1 MIARDEERDV
11 DRRLWHIGKEV
22 PVAIILAIAV
32 QTFGAVW
39 WFANLSAKVDN
50 IDSKVMGLTQSSVTA
65 AEARGATEINQMRNI
80 EQDRRISELEKEMR
94 NLSQQHQQMM
104 MMFRG
109 NNGGRR

>member
-1 MIARDEERDV
+1 MGEEYHDV
-11 DRRLWHIGKEV
+11 DRRLWHIGKEI
-22 PVAIILAIAV
+22 PLAIILAIGL

-50 IDSKVMGLTQSSVTA
+50 IDAKVVGLTQSTVTA

-80 EQDRRISELEKEMR
+80 EQDRRISELEKELR
-94 NLSQQHQQMM
+94 NLIQQHQQAM
-104 MMFRG
+104 MMFR